1 MNCVRHSDG
10 ALLFSHAHFDVQSCM
25 LLPMHAAVTGDTV
38 HNFELEVRPLF
49 CTCIVSLGP

>member
-25 LLPMHAAVTGDTV
+25 LPMHAAITGDTV